1 MATFLI
7 GSYISH
13 GHILDWIIHRQSDD
27 LLQSTIVSHLLTT
40 DHISVT
46 CTLRFKI
53 PKDPPVYK
61 STRNLKT
68 VDREAIKEEM
78 ESFVSQSPPL
88 TQLAEFFK
96 FLLDKYAPVTRKK
109 VRSHRSSPWF
119 AAVSEQLLHLKR
131 QRRRAERR
139 WLKSGLTVDRQIFSR
154 LKQQVTKLVQ
164 QAKTT
169 CRELFL
175 NVNTLLGKAKPAT
188 FPTCLLYTS
197 PSPRDEESSR
207 MPSSA

>member
-27 LLQSTIVSHLLTT
+27 LLQSTIVSHLLTS

-61 STRNLKT
+61 STRKLKAIN
-68 VDREAIKEEM
+68 REAFKEEM
-78 ESFVSQSPPL
+78 ERVVSQSPAL
-88 TQLAEFFK
+88 TQLTEFLK

-109 VRSHRSSPWF
+109 VRAF
-119 AAVSEQLLHLKR
+119 
-131 QRRRAERR
+131 
-139 WLKSGLTVDRQIFSR
+139 
-154 LKQQVTKLVQ
+154 
-164 QAKTT
+164 
-169 CRELFL
+169 
-175 NVNTLLGKAKPAT
+175 
-188 FPTCLLYTS
+188 
-197 PSPRDEESSR
+197 
-207 MPSSA
+207 